1 MRVKRGVTAH
11 KKHKK
16 VLKLT
21 KGYLGSNHRLIKRA
35 KEALLHAG
43 EYAHAHRRRKGSD
56 FRMLWISRINTA
68 LRSHNLRY
76 GEVINKLDNKNI
88 LLNRKVLA
96 LLALDKPQVFDKIIE
111 EIK

>member
-1 MRVKRGVTAH
+1 MRVKRGVVAH

-21 KGYLGSNHRLIKRA
+21 KGYLGSNHKLIKRA

-56 FRMLWISRINTA
+56 FRVLWISRINTA
-68 LRSHNLRY
+68 LRTHNLRY
-76 GEVINKLDNKNI
+76 SEFINKLSKNNVN
-88 LLNRKVLA
+88 LNRKVLA
-96 LLALDKPQVFDKIIE
+96 LLALDKPAVFDKIVE
-111 EIK
+111 SIK